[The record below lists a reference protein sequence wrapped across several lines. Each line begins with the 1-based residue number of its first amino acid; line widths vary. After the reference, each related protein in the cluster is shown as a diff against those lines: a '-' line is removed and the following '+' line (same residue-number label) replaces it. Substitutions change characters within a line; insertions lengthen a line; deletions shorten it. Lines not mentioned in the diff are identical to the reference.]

1 MKNDWSSSPKHN
13 DHKFHTQDSI
23 EWIICFVTMLNLH
36 RAHLH
41 FTSKFFY
48 PRLYSGH
55 FRLQQEKRLGKKIR
69 DCSFPCALVSVPC
82 WTVCEK
88 LLPDDKT
95 IGKTKTTAR
104 VYFGVFRFPF
114 CSVDEFSVFPFFFPL
129 WNSSLSLSYYSLQTL
144 TSVLR
149 QTKSTA
155 AVFFFFLFFILP
167 ISGHIFFSI
176 CFSALCH
183 LLSILSKQ
191 TQESVA
197 LIFEL

>member
-1 MKNDWSSSPKHN
+1 MRNDRSSSLEHN

-69 DCSFPCALVSVPC
+69 NCSFPCALVSVPC

-114 CSVDEFSVFPFFFPL
+114 CSVDEFSVFPFFFSAVEQFSVFILLFSP
-129 WNSSLSLSYYSLQTL
+129 NSD
-144 TSVLR
+144 VG
-149 QTKSTA
+149 STA
-155 AVFFFFLFFILP
+155 DKIDCSCFL
-167 ISGHIFFSI
+167 
-176 CFSALCH
+176 
-183 LLSILSKQ
+183 LLSFFHFAHFRAYIFLNLLFSPLS
-191 TQESVA
+191 SS
-197 LIFEL
+197 IYII